1 MDYIMTNQDLQ
12 GRTIQARNP
21 RTGEMDYSFEVTKN
35 SEIEEIVS
43 DLRSSQKAWSEKTI
57 DQRAE
62 TLNDWAKA
70 LGTRH
75 RKIFYCY
82 C

>member
-35 SEIEEIVS
+35 NEIEEIVS
-43 DLRSSQKAWSEKTI
+43 DLRSSQKE
-57 DQRAE
+57 
-62 TLNDWAKA
+62 
-70 LGTRH
+70 
-75 RKIFYCY
+75 
-82 C
+82 

>member
-1 MDYIMTNQDLQ
+1 MTNQDLQ

-62 TLNDWAKA
+62 NPIPQKGRPRPKDMGIPAN
-70 LGTRH
+70 
-75 RKIFYCY
+75 
-82 C
+82 